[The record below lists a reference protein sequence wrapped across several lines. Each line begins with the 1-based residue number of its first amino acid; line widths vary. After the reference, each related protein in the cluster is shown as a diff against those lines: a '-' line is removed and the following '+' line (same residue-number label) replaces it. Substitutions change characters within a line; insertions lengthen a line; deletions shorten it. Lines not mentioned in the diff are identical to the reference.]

1 MSNERGFSA
10 GAVILAF
17 LVGGLAGAATAL
29 VLAPQSGKE
38 TREKIGDLAGE
49 VSHKAQE
56 LSTRLKTSVNEAIVT
71 GKETIDE
78 KKKLITAA
86 YEAGKEAM
94 KKD

>member
-10 GAVILAF
+10 GSVVLAF
-17 LVGGLAGAATAL
+17 LLGGVVGAAAAL
-29 VLAPQSGKE
+29 LLAPQSGRE

-56 LSTRLKTSVNEAIVT
+56 LATRLKSGVSEAIEV
-71 GKETIDE
+71 GKETIEE

-94 KKD
+94 KKE

>member
-17 LVGGLAGAATAL
+17 LVGGIAGAATAL
-29 VLAPQSGKE
+29 LLAPQSGKE
-38 TREKIGDLAGE
+38 TRDKIGDLAGD
-49 VSHKAQE
+49 VSQKAQE
-56 LSTRLKTSVNEAIVT
+56 LATRLKSSVNEAIVV
-71 GKETIDE
+71 GKETLDE